1 MGSNLRIVIAK
12 PGLDGHDRGAK
23 VVARTLRD
31 AGHEV
36 IYTGLRRTAKQIVE
50 TVRDEDARFLGLS
63 SLSGAHNHLF
73 PRVCELLIEEG
84 LSDVIVFGG
93 GIIPEDDRPA
103 LFSSGIKAIFG
114 PGTPTNE
121 ILEFIDTASS
131 MDDVGVGAKTDW
143 HWQSTAGGE
152 ILNLELIND
161 AINGDRRSLARTLSG
176 IENGTLN
183 IMEIQQNAD
192 IPNRIDSGNWK
203 SLAITGAPGVGKS
216 CLIDKLLSIW
226 AGSGMKIALLA
237 IDPSSPR
244 TGGALLGD
252 RVRITS
258 VDDDSLKEN
267 IYIRSIATR
276 KSSGNVPLIV
286 ADMVEFLH
294 MAGWERVV
302 IETVGS
308 GQSEVRCAAIADRI
322 VVVEGPARGDGVQ
335 AEKAGLLELADA
347 VIVNKS
353 DLKGAEK
360 HAEELLESFEL
371 GLGDVPPV
379 MLTSALNETGISE
392 AADALLDLPDTG
404 RSVRAR
410 WRERLLAHYERKILE
425 SPDLEEILSLL
436 AVGSISVDE
445 AINTLVGR

>member
-1 MGSNLRIVIAK
+1 M
-12 PGLDGHDRGAK
+12 D
-23 VVARTLRD
+23 
-31 AGHEV
+31 
-36 IYTGLRRTAKQIVE
+36 
-50 TVRDEDARFLGLS
+50 LG
-63 SLSGAHNHLF
+63 
-73 PRVCELLIEEG
+73 
-84 LSDVIVFGG
+84 
-93 GIIPEDDRPA
+93 
-103 LFSSGIKAIFG
+103 
-114 PGTPTNE
+114 
-121 ILEFIDTASS
+121 
-131 MDDVGVGAKTDW
+131 
-143 HWQSTAGGE
+143 Q
-152 ILNLELIND
+152 IND
-161 AINGDRRSLARTLSG
+161 AINGDRRSLARTLSA
-176 IENGTLN
+176 IENGSIN
-183 IMEIQQNAD
+183 INDVKQNVKITNKLQA
-192 IPNRIDSGNWK
+192 PNWQ

-226 AGSGMKIALLA
+226 AGSGLKIALLA

-258 VDDDSLKEN
+258 VDDESLKDN

-286 ADMVEFLH
+286 ADMVDFLH

-353 DLKGAEK
+353 DLSGAEK

-371 GLGDVPPV
+371 GLGDAPPV
-379 MLTSALNETGISE
+379 MLTSALNENGVAE
-392 AADALLDLPDTG
+392 AASVLLDLPDSG

-425 SPDLEEILSLL
+425 SPKLDDVLSSL
-436 AVGSISVDE
+436 AIGSISIDD
-445 AINTLVGR
+445 ALSTLGGR